1 MCNHWYSELPRSFYV
16 RANTAWGSING
27 QTINRNRCN
36 NTALPPLGRIPRLIR
51 VLPAITVIESARSR
65 LVKERIDK
73 CACTSRSCA
82 RFCVHYACMRCRVT
96 MQAQA
101 RPPFSHSRPTSFL
114 SLFVPL
120 FPFHFFPSLSRF
132 STRTRPLFYAFRTMF
147 CYGIVRARVSLCFL
161 ELKRRVY

>member
-1 MCNHWYSELPRSFYV
+1 MCNHWYSELPRSSYV
-16 RANTAWGSING
+16 RANTARGSING

-114 SLFVPL
+114 SLLSLSLFVPL
-120 FPFHFFPSLSRF
+120 FPFHFFPSLSLLDSN
-132 STRTRPLFYAFRTMF
+132 STFIL
-147 CYGIVRARVSLCFL
+147 RV
-161 ELKRRVY
+161 